1 MVEYRN
7 GELIYKE
14 TSSIEPLIYCTTEE
28 ELNNAKV
35 DAKVRNEF
43 LRGLRIVGSDYVYA
57 MEGAAKF
64 YLDRA
69 GKFGLAGYTKKDI
82 EETYDAF
89 SYKWKSGD
97 LTVAAFGKIIESNS
111 SALKDIHILKVDS
124 GTVAIRCKI
133 TDNHGESVTLM
144 KKVVILKE
152 RPINNLKVGAYK
164 LKKAEL
170 KSTKCQHIIYT
181 KKIK

>member
-1 MVEYRN
+1 M
-7 GELIYKE
+7 G
-14 TSSIEPLIYCTTEE
+14 P
-28 ELNNAKV
+28 
-35 DAKVRNEF
+35 
-43 LRGLRIVGSDYVYA
+43 DYVYA

-69 GKFGLAGYTKKDI
+69 GKSGLAGYTKKDI
-82 EETYDAF
+82 KETYDAF

-111 SALKDIHILKVDS
+111 SALKDIHILKVDP

>member
-69 GKFGLAGYTKKDI
+69 GKSGLAGYTKKDI

-111 SALKDIHILKVDS
+111 SALKDIHILKS
-124 GTVAIRCKI
+124 
-133 TDNHGESVTLM
+133 
-144 KKVVILKE
+144 
-152 RPINNLKVGAYK
+152 
-164 LKKAEL
+164 
-170 KSTKCQHIIYT
+170 
-181 KKIK
+181 